1 MSQIYGTP
9 YKGSKSK
16 IAPYLADYM
25 INKHPNKHIF
35 IDCCCG
41 GLAMSHYILENY
53 SSVRIIASDFEK
65 SLYNLY
71 KAIFSKDSKKLFD
84 KLFSIFVNRDEFFEC
99 LEKDD
104 AYSTAVRFCYSFG
117 NDGRTYL
124 YSEDIENEKE
134 LLSNLLLLNLDKCA
148 KETENTPII
157 RKWYK
162 TLDDDFKKLPYSTI
176 KRIKFLNLW
185 KDYISENRFELQQ
198 LERLERLEHLQH
210 LQHLQRLEHLQ
221 HLQHL
226 QRLELH
232 HGDAIKL
239 LDSLPKE
246 ILQNAIIYFD
256 PPYINTNKYKITDYE
271 FNERLRIWSIEHK
284 DICPVYI
291 SEYTQYEGLSL
302 VNYENKQSLLCATNN
317 RMIKKE
323 LLMYNDYESEP
334 TLFDLLGGA
343 NL

>member
-1 MSQIYGTP
+1 M
-9 YKGSKSK
+9 GSKSK

-25 INKHPNKHIF
+25 INKHPDKHIF

-53 SSVRIIASDFEK
+53 SSIRIIANDFEK

-71 KAIFSKDSKKLFD
+71 KAIFSEGSKKLFD
-84 KLFSIFVNRDEFFEC
+84 KLFSIFVNRDEFVKC
-99 LEKDD
+99 LGKDD

-117 NDGRTYL
+117 NGGRTYM
-124 YSEDIENEKE
+124 YSRDIENEKE
-134 LLSNLLLLNLDKCA
+134 LLSNLLLLNLDKCT

-157 RKWYK
+157 REWYK

-176 KRIKFLNLW
+176 KRTKFLNLW
-185 KDYISENRFELQQ
+185 KDYINENRYELQQ
-198 LERLERLEHLQH
+198 LERLERLEQLEQLQ
-210 LQHLQRLEHLQ
+210 QLQRLERLQ
-221 HLQHL
+221 QLQQL

-246 ILQNAIIYFD
+246 ILQNAIVYFD
-256 PPYINTNKYKITDYE
+256 PPYINTAKYKITNYE
-271 FNERLRIWSIEHK
+271 FNERLRLWCIEHK
-284 DICPVYI
+284 DICPCYV
-291 SEYTQYEGLSL
+291 SEYTQYEGLL
-302 VNYENKQSLLCATNN
+302 LANYENKQSHLCATTN

-323 LLMYNDYESEP
+323 LLMYNGYESEP

>member
-1 MSQIYGTP
+1 M
-9 YKGSKSK
+9 GSKSK

-25 INKHPNKHIF
+25 INKHPDKHIF

-53 SSVRIIASDFEK
+53 SSIRIIANDFEK

-71 KAIFSKDSKKLFD
+71 KAIFSEGSKKLFD
-84 KLFSIFVNRDEFFEC
+84 KLFSIFVNRDEFVKC
-99 LEKDD
+99 LGKDD

-117 NDGRTYL
+117 NGGRTYM
-124 YSEDIENEKE
+124 YSRDIENEKE
-134 LLSNLLLLNLDKCA
+134 LLSNLLLLNLDKCT

-157 RKWYK
+157 REWYK

-176 KRIKFLNLW
+176 KRTKFLNLW
-185 KDYISENRFELQQ
+185 KDYINENRYE
-198 LERLERLEHLQH
+198 LERLERLEQLEQLERLQ
-210 LQHLQRLEHLQ
+210 QFEQ
-221 HLQHL
+221 L

-246 ILQNAIIYFD
+246 ILQNAIVYFD
-256 PPYINTNKYKITDYE
+256 PPYINTAKYKITNYE
-271 FNERLRIWSIEHK
+271 FNERLRLWCIEHK
-284 DICPVYI
+284 DICPCYV
-291 SEYTQYEGLSL
+291 SEYTQYEGLL
-302 VNYENKQSLLCATNN
+302 LANYENKQSHLCATTN

-323 LLMYNDYESEP
+323 LLMYNGYESEP